1 MRTAAVE
8 KRKADGTL
16 VIRYR
21 CDVVEQ
27 MPERTVCRGRFEIEV
42 LKPYV
47 HFRIGDRTVET
58 FYPDRWYNILELHDV
73 DDDRL
78 KGWYCNIA
86 RPAQIVAEAENV
98 TIVYEDLALD
108 VFVSP
113 VGDLLVLDE
122 DELAE
127 LQLPA
132 GENERAWAALEQLR
146 EQIARR
152 DTPFHHLEG

>member
-1 MRTAAVE
+1 MRSVFVE
-8 KRKADGTL
+8 KRKADGSL
-16 VIRYR
+16 VLRYEGI
-21 CDVVEQ
+21 VVDHA
-27 MPERTVCRGRFEIEV
+27 PERTLYEGYFKIDVP
-42 LKPYV
+42 KPYV

-86 RPAQIVAEAENV
+86 RPAQIAVEAESLL
-98 TIVYEDLALD
+98 IVYEDLALD

-132 GENERAWAALEQLR
+132 GELVQVWAALEQLR
-146 EQIARR
+146 EHVARR
-152 DTPFHHLEG
+152 EDPFSHLEG

>member
-1 MRTAAVE
+1 MNTVSVE

-21 CDVVEQ
+21 CVIIEHQ
-27 MPERTVCRGRFEIEV
+27 PEYTLCGGRFEIEV

-86 RPAQIVAEAENV
+86 RPAQIAVEAGSLL
-98 TIVYEDLALD
+98 IVYEDLALD

-132 GENERAWAALEQLR
+132 GELERVWAALEQLR
-146 EQIARR
+146 EQLARR
-152 DTPFHHLEG
+152 DNPFDHLEG